1 LQAALRAGFLLV
13 VIFLGTFFPS
23 SFWGAGV
30 NFWLH
35 HTMFRLGNVMQLL
48 DYNRYGQ
55 LASPLVKQ
63 GVWADSDD
71 YRLVEA

>member
-1 LQAALRAGFLLV
+1 
-13 VIFLGTFFPS
+13 
-23 SFWGAGV
+23 
-30 NFWLH
+30 
-35 HTMFRLGNVMQLL
+35 MQLL